1 MATLNSLHSD
11 RMQCME
17 VWGGNAQVSR
27 NFQVPGLHVWVNSR
41 PYEDAL
47 GGGDVYYVSSCASG
61 RITRLLLADV
71 SGHGA
76 AVADTARCLRD
87 LMRKNINLINQT
99 RFVQAMNRQ
108 FTDQPDPTLFATAIA
123 CTFFAPTGSLQFCNA
138 GHPPAMLYRARE
150 GRWVSASEVAQV
162 QNKSA
167 ASDVPLGVLR
177 ETEYSKFQ
185 TKLEPGDMMM
195 CVSDAFIEACDSTG
209 SMLGVRGLL
218 DLVQNLSASNPAEII
233 PQIQARITR
242 QHQENLQQ
250 DDASILLFRA
260 DGTHS
265 TLTSNLL
272 APVRLLT
279 GVRDSTEIG

>member
-1 MATLNSLHSD
+1 MTTLNSLHSD

-61 RITRLLLADV
+61 RITRLLLSDV

-76 AVADTARCLRD
+76 AVADAARCLRD

-123 CTFFAPTGSLQFCNA
+123 GGMGAV
-138 GHPPAMLYRARE
+138 AR
-150 GRWVSASEVAQV
+150 RWA
-162 QNKSA
+162 
-167 ASDVPLGVLR
+167 
-177 ETEYSKFQ
+177 
-185 TKLEPGDMMM
+185 
-195 CVSDAFIEACDSTG
+195 
-209 SMLGVRGLL
+209 
-218 DLVQNLSASNPAEII
+218 
-233 PQIQARITR
+233 
-242 QHQENLQQ
+242 
-250 DDASILLFRA
+250 
-260 DGTHS
+260 
-265 TLTSNLL
+265 
-272 APVRLLT
+272 
-279 GVRDSTEIG
+279 

>member
-1 MATLNSLHSD
+1 MTTLNSLHSD

-27 NFQVPGLHVWVNSR
+27 NFQVPGLDVWVNSR
-41 PYEDAL
+41 PYADAVS
-47 GGGDVYYVSSCASG
+47 GGDVYYVSSCASG

-71 SGHGA
+71 SGHGQ
-76 AVADTARCLRD
+76 AVADAARCLRD
-87 LMRKNINLINQT
+87 LMRKNINLVNQT

-108 FTDQPDPTLFATAIA
+108 FTEQPDPTLFATALV

-150 GRWVSASEVAQV
+150 RRWVSASDVAHI

-177 ETEYSKFQ
+177 ETEYSKFK
-185 TKLEPGDMMM
+185 TKLAPGDMMM

-209 SMLGVRGLL
+209 KLLGVRGLL

-233 PQIQARITR
+233 PQIQEHITR

-265 TLTSNLL
+265 TLASDLL
-272 APVRLLT
+272 APMRLFT
-279 GVRDSTEIG
+279 GVRDSTDIG